1 MQNKFGKL
9 PLLTS
14 GALLVFI
21 LLFVPLFTIVG
32 AVTAPFHMVS
42 DMIRNIGDF
51 LVPDDSYTNDV
62 FVVIDQYFEYG
73 EGYEL
78 LASDYKHIIVDHED
92 LIYVPDNYL
101 LIPNILIKK
110 DRADRRNPRY
120 GHCQQ
125 GEPGLKETDQ
135 TDCTGASSAGKSGI
149 RLFPV

>member
-62 FVVIDQYFEYG
+62 FVVIDQYFKYG

-101 LIPNILIKK
+101 LIPNILIGEEHPGDHLIEEEHELAYDSWIEKK
-110 DRADRRNPRY
+110 YLYDKD
-120 GHCQQ
+120 
-125 GEPGLKETDQ
+125 GEPVINEETGEQ
-135 TDCTGASSAGKSGI
+135 E
-149 RLFPV
+149 F